1 MAYAADDWRGK
12 TMKILQ
18 KLIFPLGLGALLG
31 AALPAQAAIDLADS
45 PLFSSLSVPGNL
57 ALVLSVEYPTAISPS
72 YPSTTAYSA
81 SSEFLGYFD
90 PNKCYKYVYNS
101 STPANSYFTPYKS
114 ASTHACSSSSS
125 TPLWSG
131 NYLNWASMQTLDT
144 FRWVLTGGA
153 RMTDE
158 VGTTI
163 LEKTNNS
170 GQGHHCSSGNSE
182 STPDKTVSGSSLIS
196 GATPFTWTSVT
207 TSDWGGKT
215 AMWITGT
222 NVSTCSTSSGTF
234 TVINKTADTAVSS
247 STDYIAQ
254 TSSGKSAD
262 ASKVY
267 KLYIRVLV
275 CDPTVGVE
283 TNCTQYSTT
292 NYKPEGLIQKYSSKL
307 RFAAFGYLNDWSMT
321 KDGGVLRAKMKF
333 VGPTEPV
340 PTSTDVLT
348 NSAAEWSSTTGQFVQ
363 NPDSSD
369 ATATTSASGVSI
381 VNSGVINY
389 LNKFGKIV
397 TDTGY
402 KQYDPVSELYYA
414 ATRYFRNKG
423 NVARYSSLTQDI
435 DSTNKAT
442 QMLDG
447 FPVITTW
454 DDPIKYYCQQN
465 FILGIGDVHT
475 NYDGDTPGSLKT
487 SGGTIPT
494 DDDIPS
500 GTATTLVGTRE
511 GISGLATKAISNG
524 TYNIAGLAYYM
535 HTNDIRS
542 DLTDSQT
549 VSTYWLDVMEY
560 QTYASKNQYWLATK
574 YGGFDTSKVTNTGDA
589 AYSSTATLPDKAWW
603 SSSDYVGT
611 NGAKTDKRPDNY
623 YTADKADTMKS
634 GLTSAFSQIVSQV
647 TSATS
652 TALASPTPT
661 QNLVGNYNYVAS
673 YDPSSWSSYIQAK
686 PITYDA
692 SGTPTYGSAVWDAR
706 TQLETM
712 TPTSRI
718 IVTCCTSAGAALP
731 FESTSLASATLS
743 SRTYYAS
750 FANVSGVASSAQSAA
765 NFVSYLRGDHTK
777 EVANGGA
784 YRDRTYT
791 VSGTS
796 TSFRL
801 GDIVDASLTV
811 LGVPSAGYADEYNAG
826 YGTFKTKYAS
836 RKTVVY
842 AGANDG
848 MLHAVDGTTTSTG
861 GVELFAYIPSFT
873 YGDSSTAATSGLAS
887 LGVTSFT
894 HHYFVNGT
902 PITRD
907 VDFYKTSSPTAT
919 TNDWRTLLVG
929 GLGKGGKGYY
939 AIDVTDPTSWTT
951 EATTATKVLWEF
963 TTTHMGYSYGDPLIV
978 KTAKYGWVVVLTS
991 GYNNDDGKG
1000 YFFFVNPRTGA
1011 LLETVAT
1018 TEGSTSSPLNLAH
1031 ITAFIPSSANFVAD
1045 AIYGADLQGNVWRL
1059 DVTGTTGSYTAPTK
1073 IAQLKNNSNTLQPVT
1088 TRPVVEADS
1097 DSAAR
1102 YVMIGTGRLLADSDI
1117 SSSDQQTFYV
1127 VRDGTGSSGGFYT
1140 STTLPDG
1147 FSFPITRSNLTQTTN
1162 LLSAISTTTSTEMG
1176 YYYDLPVDSS
1186 TSIASRIVVQPTY
1199 DDGVIAF
1206 ATTLP
1211 TSTACDASG
1220 SSTIYALS
1228 MTTGESVLTSNG
1240 TQVASIASADSV
1252 RNLSFYSVNGTTRL
1266 LAGKTTGGVDQV
1278 TGNFSSSGT
1287 LKRLNWRVVPVV
1299 E

>member
-611 NGAKTDKRPDNY
+611 NGAKTDKRPDHEERPDFGVF
-623 YTADKADTMKS
+623 ADCVASHFGHLDCA
-634 GLTSAFSQIVSQV
+634 GLT
-647 TSATS
+647 
-652 TALASPTPT
+652 
-661 QNLVGNYNYVAS
+661 
-673 YDPSSWSSYIQAK
+673 
-686 PITYDA
+686 DA
-692 SGTPTYGSAVWDAR
+692 NPESGW
-706 TQLETM
+706 QLQL
-712 TPTSRI
+712 
-718 IVTCCTSAGAALP
+718 CC
-731 FESTSLASATLS
+731 
-743 SRTYYAS
+743 
-750 FANVSGVASSAQSAA
+750 
-765 NFVSYLRGDHTK
+765 
-777 EVANGGA
+777 
-784 YRDRTYT
+784 
-791 VSGTS
+791 
-796 TSFRL
+796 
-801 GDIVDASLTV
+801 
-811 LGVPSAGYADEYNAG
+811 
-826 YGTFKTKYAS
+826 
-836 RKTVVY
+836 
-842 AGANDG
+842 
-848 MLHAVDGTTTSTG
+848 
-861 GVELFAYIPSFT
+861 
-873 YGDSSTAATSGLAS
+873 
-887 LGVTSFT
+887 
-894 HHYFVNGT
+894 
-902 PITRD
+902 
-907 VDFYKTSSPTAT
+907 
-919 TNDWRTLLVG
+919 
-929 GLGKGGKGYY
+929 
-939 AIDVTDPTSWTT
+939 
-951 EATTATKVLWEF
+951 
-963 TTTHMGYSYGDPLIV
+963 
-978 KTAKYGWVVVLTS
+978 
-991 GYNNDDGKG
+991 
-1000 YFFFVNPRTGA
+1000 
-1011 LLETVAT
+1011 
-1018 TEGSTSSPLNLAH
+1018 
-1031 ITAFIPSSANFVAD
+1031 
-1045 AIYGADLQGNVWRL
+1045 
-1059 DVTGTTGSYTAPTK
+1059 
-1073 IAQLKNNSNTLQPVT
+1073 QL
-1088 TRPVVEADS
+1088 
-1097 DSAAR
+1097 
-1102 YVMIGTGRLLADSDI
+1102 
-1117 SSSDQQTFYV
+1117 
-1127 VRDGTGSSGGFYT
+1127 
-1140 STTLPDG
+1140 
-1147 FSFPITRSNLTQTTN
+1147 
-1162 LLSAISTTTSTEMG
+1162 
-1176 YYYDLPVDSS
+1176 
-1186 TSIASRIVVQPTY
+1186 
-1199 DDGVIAF
+1199 
-1206 ATTLP
+1206 
-1211 TSTACDASG
+1211 
-1220 SSTIYALS
+1220 
-1228 MTTGESVLTSNG
+1228 
-1240 TQVASIASADSV
+1240 
-1252 RNLSFYSVNGTTRL
+1252 
-1266 LAGKTTGGVDQV
+1266 
-1278 TGNFSSSGT
+1278 
-1287 LKRLNWRVVPVV
+1287 
-1299 E
+1299 